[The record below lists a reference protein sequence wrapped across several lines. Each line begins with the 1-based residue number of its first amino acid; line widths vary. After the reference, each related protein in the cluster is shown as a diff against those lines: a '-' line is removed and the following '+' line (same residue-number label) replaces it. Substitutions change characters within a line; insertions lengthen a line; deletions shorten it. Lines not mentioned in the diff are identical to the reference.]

1 MNQFRKILS
10 FELKNYFTN
19 KIFVGI
25 TLFLVAAIAVVMF
38 LPGIMDLVRG
48 DEMPE
53 SAGIQSGAEIETAE
67 DDGR

>member
-38 LPGIMDLVRG
+38 LPGIMDLVRE
-48 DEMPE
+48 DETPE
-53 SAGIQSGAEIETAE
+53 SAGVQSGA
-67 DDGR
+67 DRNGRR